1 MNKHHIHINYFY
13 LCFVAIF
20 VKFAILELEHQIKLF
35 YKWGS
40 LMTNMRKTFLLF
52 SLSIAFSVYADIQKC
67 TSVCNITVSDQSKT
81 FLTDLDDTIVKR
93 VFEDKPRMTWW
104 QEMIVNSYIYLKKHP
119 HMIMHPITTIYDN
132 FHYLQ
137 RVEPMESC
145 TLQHVHKLQQQKIRV
160 LVATARPYYVAD
172 RTEEQLKKIGLDFS
186 INNEDL
192 AHLNDKLI
200 GPTVDKD
207 GNKITPSAVYKNGI
221 IYCGTQDKG
230 LTVLD
235 FEQKTGI
242 YPSVYIDDKK
252 PLAASVDDAMKK
264 AGKPCTT
271 YLYEPAIAG

>member
-1 MNKHHIHINYFY
+1 M
-13 LCFVAIF
+13 
-20 VKFAILELEHQIKLF
+20 
-35 YKWGS
+35 
-40 LMTNMRKTFLLF
+40 MNMRKIFLLF
-52 SLSIAFSVYADIQKC
+52 SLCISFSAYADIQKC
-67 TSVCNITVSDQSKT
+67 TSVCAIAVSDPKMT

-93 VFEDKPRMTWW
+93 VFEDRPRMTWW
-104 QEMIVNSYIYLKKHP
+104 KDMIVNSFIYLKKHP
-119 HMIMHPITTIYDN
+119 HMIAHPITTIYDN

-145 TLQHVHKLQQQKIRV
+145 TLQYVHKLQQQKIRV
-160 LVATARPYYVAD
+160 LVATARPFYVAD

-200 GPTVDKD
+200 GQTVDKD

-235 FEQKTGI
+235 FAQKTGI
-242 YPSVYIDDKK
+242 YPNVYVDDSES
-252 PLAASVDDAMKK
+252 PAASVDDTMKK

-271 YLYEPAIAG
+271 YLYEPAIAR